1 MATITA
7 DATSGENESICM
19 MYFNNHFLLYVPP
32 PPFLRKKLDLS
43 SSLVSF
49 TVQVDQNLALY
60 LRL

>member
-7 DATSGENESICM
+7 DATSGENESICI
-19 MYFNNHFLLYVPP
+19 MYFNNHFLLYVS

>member
-7 DATSGENESICM
+7 DATSGENESICI

-32 PPFLRKKLDLS
+32 LFLRKKLDLS

>member
-7 DATSGENESICM
+7 DATSGENESICI
-19 MYFNNHFLLYVPP
+19 MYFNNHFLLYVP

-49 TVQVDQNLALY
+49 TVQVDQN
-60 LRL
+60 

>member
-1 MATITA
+1 MQQVEKMSQSALCILTI
-7 DATSGENESICM
+7 I
-19 MYFNNHFLLYVPP
+19 FFYVP

>member
-7 DATSGENESICM
+7 DATSGENESTCI
-19 MYFNNHFLLYVPP
+19 MYFNNHFLLYVP

>member
-7 DATSGENESICM
+7 DATSGENESICI
-19 MYFNNHFLLYVPP
+19 MYFNNHFLLYAP

>member
-1 MATITA
+1 MQQMEKM
-7 DATSGENESICM
+7 SHMS
-19 MYFNNHFLLYVPP
+19 FNNHFLLYVPP

-49 TVQVDQNLALY
+49 TVQVDQNLAIY

>member
-1 MATITA
+1 MQQVEKMSLSAFCILTIIFCYM
-7 DATSGENESICM
+7 S
-19 MYFNNHFLLYVPP
+19 P

>member
-1 MATITA
+1 MQQVEKMSQSALCILTIIFCYM
-7 DATSGENESICM
+7 S
-19 MYFNNHFLLYVPP
+19 

>member
-7 DATSGENESICM
+7 DATSGENESICI
-19 MYFNNHFLLYVPP
+19 MYFNNHFLLCPP

>member
-1 MATITA
+1 MQQMEKM
-7 DATSGENESICM
+7 SHMS
-19 MYFNNHFLLYVPP
+19 FNNHFLLYVP

-43 SSLVSF
+43 SSLLSF

>member
-7 DATSGENESICM
+7 DATSGENESICI
-19 MYFNNHFLLYVPP
+19 MYFNNHFLLYV

>member
-7 DATSGENESICM
+7 DAQVEKMSQSALCILTIIFCYMS
-19 MYFNNHFLLYVPP
+19 P

>member
-7 DATSGENESICM
+7 DATSGENESICI

-49 TVQVDQNLALY
+49 TVQVDQN
-60 LRL
+60 